1 MNITAIKQIDVAK
14 LNKDIITEKN
24 KSDGVDF
31 SEYIMKAIDNVSNT
45 EKEAVKLGEM
55 LAVGEV
61 DNLHDVM
68 IASEKA
74 NLTLSFAIEV
84 RNKVLAAYNEI
95 NRIQF

>member
-1 MNITAIKQIDVAK
+1 MNFPK
-14 LNKDIITEKN
+14 LNKDIIAEKDKN
-24 KSDGVDF
+24 DGASFTD
-31 SEYIMKAIDNVSNT
+31 YMMKALNEVSNT
-45 EKEAVKLGEM
+45 EKESNRLTEL

-84 RNKVLAAYNEI
+84 RNKVLAAYSEI

>member
-1 MNITAIKQIDVAK
+1 MNFPK
-14 LNKDIITEKN
+14 LNKDIIAEKDKN
-24 KSDGVDF
+24 DGASFTD
-31 SEYIMKAIDNVSNT
+31 YMMKALNEVSNT
-45 EKEAVKLGEM
+45 EKESNKLTEL

-84 RNKVLAAYNEI
+84 RNKVLAAYSEI